1 MDVGFI
7 YPSGDATQKTA
18 FYKWVILDT
27 IATEIKN
34 NITNDFWKN
43 IMLSN

>member
-7 YPSGDATQKTA
+7 YPSGDATHKTA
-18 FYKWVILDT
+18 LYKWVILDT

-34 NITNDFWKN
+34 NITNNSSKH